1 MKIMNIMSFQLFTSM
16 FSRTLLIYCWANLVA
31 LTVNAKSTLIA
42 NGHLLFTRVRVTH
55 NQQTRDVLALIDTG
69 ASVNLIDSTFAVDSF
84 QINSTNSN
92 ATIGNTLGKRIKSF
106 DFNLDSISLDN
117 TICFKSRCFVIDLA
131 SKFKD
136 PAINLVLGGDFL
148 KRRKWCFDLKS
159 YKISCD
165 EIIPA
170 DTDIEASIKWGNEND
185 YSDAALNSI
194 YIKGKISGIKTRI
207 FFDTGSIYND
217 LPLNFNIP
225 TTEYIELSG
234 ANIAETQVKKKVCR
248 CLNINTDLKCYN
260 TNLDFVKAHDKYP
273 RINMSLFWGKKIILD
288 YDRKVI
294 YILKERER

>member
-31 LTVNAKSTLIA
+31 LTVNAQSTLIA

-69 ASVNLIDSTFAVDSF
+69 ASVNLIDSTFAVD
-84 QINSTNSN
+84 
-92 ATIGNTLGKRIKSF
+92 
-106 DFNLDSISLDN
+106 SLDN